1 MTDNFDQFIVN
12 KTKDNE
18 SATKQKEG
26 MYYTAVGDQ
35 DYIDDE
41 GNTRQNE
48 EHDNTFAKTID
59 GKFFI
64 KVGLDNRAHNPIG
77 LFSEGQ
83 HNKVLSKIGKNEF
96 NYKKVNQRVFEL
108 YLSFLRTKNI
118 AWLNN
123 TNRELS

>member
-1 MTDNFDQFIVN
+1 MSDNFDQFIVKQTPN
-12 KTKDNE
+12 TQ
-18 SATKQKEG
+18 SATKTN
-26 MYYTAVGDQ
+26 MYYTAVGNQ

-41 GNTRQNE
+41 GNTRHDE
-48 EHDNTFAKTID
+48 EKQNTFAKIEN

-64 KVGLDNRAHNPIG
+64 KVGLDNRAYNPIG

>member
-1 MTDNFDQFIVN
+1 MNDNFDQFVVDKNKKPEVN
-12 KTKDNE
+12 KTE
-18 SATKQKEG
+18 SV
-26 MYYTAVGDQ
+26 YYTAVGNQ
-35 DYIDDE
+35 DYIDDD
-41 GNTRQNE
+41 GNTRHTKEQ
-48 EHDNTFAKTID
+48 DDTFAKMVN

-64 KVGLDNRAHNPIG
+64 KVGLDNRAYNPIG

-83 HNKVLSKIGKNEF
+83 HNKILSKIGKNEF
-96 NYKKVNQRVFEL
+96 IYKKVNQRVFEL